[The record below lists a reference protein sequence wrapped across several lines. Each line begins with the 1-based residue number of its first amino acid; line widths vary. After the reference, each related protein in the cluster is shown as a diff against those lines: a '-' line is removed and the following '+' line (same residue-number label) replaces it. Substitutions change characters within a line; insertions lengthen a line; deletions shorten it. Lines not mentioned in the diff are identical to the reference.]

1 MLMIVLIVL
10 LLLAFGGGV
19 AITDIADGGPA
30 EASGFSGWC

>member
-19 AITDIADGGPA
+19 AITDIADGEPA